1 MSDKKIKLVIF
12 ITLLLLLIG
21 IVNATEIT
29 DDTNIDNTMEN
40 IETTNSHDI
49 KIDNNVDNTQLSNNK
64 FNENYAD
71 EKNSFDKS
79 DKKSVK
85 KTSSK
90 YYTTLYT
97 YDRETA
103 EYGSTIKVSGKL
115 FSDDGGVK
123 GQIINISV
131 NDEKYSDKT
140 DVYGYF
146 TINYTIKDYGPHKV
160 VFKYA
165 GNTDYLSS
173 TGTFTFMVKKD
184 TNIYMYSRSGD
195 KKDSTIKVS
204 GKLLSNDIG
213 VKGEKITIT
222 VNKKQY
228 TTTTGGYGY
237 FTINHTI
244 TTYDDCNVTF
254 KYAGNSNYKPSNN
267 STVYSVKKPT
277 NLFMY
282 TRNGD
287 LKGTTI
293 KVSGK
298 LQYNGSEGI
307 KGETVTI
314 KVNDKTYTATTGG
327 YGYFTINHIISS
339 YDNLNVTFN
348 YGGSTK
354 YLSSKNTTIYPVKKP
369 TTLYMYERSGDKKGT
384 TIKVS
389 GKLQYNNT
397 GIKGETVTITVNN
410 KNYTATT
417 GGYGYFTINHT
428 ITTYDDCNV
437 TFSYKGSSNYLT
449 AKNSTIYTVK
459 KPTNL
464 FMYTRNGDTIGS
476 TIKISGKLQYK
487 DSEGIKGET
496 VTIKV
501 NDKTYTATTGGYGYF
516 TINHIISSYDN
527 LNVTFNY
534 GGSTKYLSSKNTTIY
549 PVKKPTTLY
558 MYERS
563 GDKKGTTIKV
573 SGKLQYNNTGIKGET
588 VTITVNNKNYT
599 ATTGGY
605 GYFTINHTITTY
617 DDCKVIFK
625 YLGNSNY
632 LPTSN
637 STVYTVKKP
646 TSLYIYEKEDVTY
659 GTTTKINGKL
669 TFANRGITGETVKIS
684 INNEEFR
691 TTTGENGDFTINYT
705 INSVGNYI
713 IKCTYDGN
721 EKFLATSNSTNFKA
735 TKENTTLTINPILDV
750 NYNTNITV
758 SGKLTDS
765 HNNPLKQ
772 TNINLIFN
780 GVEKQLKTDNK
791 GVYTFTNQSKKVG
804 SNTITINFS
813 GNEYYLGSDNKVTFK
828 VINKP
833 TKLGYDVFDV
843 EYGEYTNITGYLVD
857 DDWQNLIKTLVTIN
871 INGKNYSTRT
881 DTEGNFYYQYKT
893 EKTGT
898 NNITISF
905 KGTEY
910 YSPVST
916 SKTFT
921 VNKKDV
927 GILIDPITTAI
938 QGNMINIYLMLLD
951 YDENPIQNSEMLVKI
966 NDERFEVKTDK
977 YGEYILKYTPNKIG
991 RNIIDVTYLGNEYYS
1006 KSYATDDFI
1015 VVKPYNIT
1023 LSISKEYQETLVGSD
1038 SFQTWYQTHYGQSD
1052 PGVYLYLS
1060 NIHGE
1065 DMGSISENLVINA
1078 TFYFKDSKGNV
1089 ITRQCTDGNGMHMY
1103 HNLISGYTP
1112 FKVVATYFK
1121 MTSYEIGLWENGYE
1135 YDILSGEWYDPDRY
1149 YY

>member
-298 LQYNGSEGI
+298 LQYNGGEGI

-327 YGYFTINHIISS
+327 YGYFT
-339 YDNLNVTFN
+339 T
-348 YGGSTK
+348 
-354 YLSSKNTTIYPVKKP
+354 
-369 TTLYMYERSGDKKGT
+369 
-384 TIKVS
+384 
-389 GKLQYNNT
+389 
-397 GIKGETVTITVNN
+397 
-410 KNYTATT
+410 
-417 GGYGYFTINHT
+417 NHT
-428 ITTYDDCNV
+428 ITTYDD
-437 TFSYKGSSNYLT
+437 
-449 AKNSTIYTVK
+449 
-459 KPTNL
+459 
-464 FMYTRNGDTIGS
+464 
-476 TIKISGKLQYK
+476 
-487 DSEGIKGET
+487 
-496 VTIKV
+496 
-501 NDKTYTATTGGYGYF
+501 
-516 TINHIISSYDN
+516 
-527 LNVTFNY
+527 LNVTFTY
-534 GGSTKYLSSKNTTIY
+534 AGSTKYLSTKNTTKY
-549 PVKKPTTLY
+549 AVKKPTTLY

-871 INGKNYSTRT
+871 INGKN
-881 DTEGNFYYQYKT
+881 
-893 EKTGT
+893 
-898 NNITISF
+898 
-905 KGTEY
+905 
-910 YSPVST
+910 
-916 SKTFT
+916 
-921 VNKKDV
+921 
-927 GILIDPITTAI
+927 
-938 QGNMINIYLMLLD
+938 
-951 YDENPIQNSEMLVKI
+951 
-966 NDERFEVKTDK
+966 
-977 YGEYILKYTPNKIG
+977 
-991 RNIIDVTYLGNEYYS
+991 
-1006 KSYATDDFI
+1006 
-1015 VVKPYNIT
+1015 
-1023 LSISKEYQETLVGSD
+1023 
-1038 SFQTWYQTHYGQSD
+1038 
-1052 PGVYLYLS
+1052 
-1060 NIHGE
+1060 
-1065 DMGSISENLVINA
+1065 
-1078 TFYFKDSKGNV
+1078 
-1089 ITRQCTDGNGMHMY
+1089 
-1103 HNLISGYTP
+1103 
-1112 FKVVATYFK
+1112 
-1121 MTSYEIGLWENGYE
+1121 
-1135 YDILSGEWYDPDRY
+1135 
-1149 YY
+1149 